1 ANIVETKLKSMD
13 ALSKVKTNLEDSKKE
28 WQIHIDQ
35 TKAEQ
40 LGLVSHERNRLVSSF
55 VVSHERNRL
64 VSNFAV
70 SHERNRLV
78 SSFVVSHERNR
89 LVSNFAVSHEKNHLF

>member
-1 ANIVETKLKSMD
+1 MD

-40 LGLVSHERNRLVSSF
+40 LGLTPELATTTSSIPY
-55 VVSHERNRL
+55 EEI
-64 VSNFAV
+64 AYW
-70 SHERNRLV
+70 
-78 SSFVVSHERNR
+78 
-89 LVSNFAVSHEKNHLF
+89 